1 MGQVWV
7 SLVIS
12 GSNQPS
18 NPVQLKGVK
27 RIKYVDFQ
35 FLMNSS
41 GAIKY

>member
-27 RIKYVDFQ
+27 RIKYVDVQ